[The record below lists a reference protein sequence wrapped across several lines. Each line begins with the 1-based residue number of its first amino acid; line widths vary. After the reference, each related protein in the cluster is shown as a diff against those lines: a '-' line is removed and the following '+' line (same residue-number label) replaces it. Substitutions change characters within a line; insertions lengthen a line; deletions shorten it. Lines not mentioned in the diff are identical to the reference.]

1 MSQPPEFSPPRRR
14 WQLQISERRILL
26 MLGDAAAIFIAVV
39 LALTIWVVVDG
50 RGLGVRFVAEHLYWF
65 PILAGLWLLLA
76 NANDFY
82 NLRISSRIDTSLMRL
97 VQVTLQIVI
106 VYLAIFFFSPRTALP
121 RLFIFYYAFLS
132 FFLIMV
138 WRVWRPFLLGWTG
151 TRRRALV
158 IGAGW
163 SARTLIEALRSEA
176 PDDYEIVGVVVEPGD
191 DPPDDAPAPLV
202 GDGADLV
209 RLVQQADVSE
219 LILAHGHE
227 LSGELF
233 QAIMDCYEQ
242 GVSIIPMPLLY
253 EQVTGRVPIEHV
265 GQRYWTTMLPI
276 EAVSIFDP
284 YPLLKRA
291 VDLLLAIVGLAIF
304 AALLP
309 LIVVSMKLD
318 SPGPIFFRQQ
328 RVGKS
333 GRLFWVVKLRSMIPD
348 AERETGPR
356 WASDDDPRVTRVGR
370 LLRKTRLDEMPQLYN
385 VLRGE
390 MSIIGPRPERP
401 EFVEALSQAIPFYR
415 TRHVVKP
422 GITGWAQ
429 VRYHYGSSEEDALIK
444 LQYDLYYIRHR
455 SLALDVLIILR
466 TAGKMLSF
474 QGT

>member
-50 RGLGVRFVAEHLYWF
+50 RGLGVRFVTEHLYWF

-401 EFVEALSQAIPFYR
+401 EFVEALSQTIPFYR

>member
-1 MSQPPEFSPPRRR
+1 
-14 WQLQISERRILL
+14 
-26 MLGDAAAIFIAVV
+26 MLGDTVAIFVAVV
-39 LALTIWVVVDG
+39 LALAIWVIVDG
-50 RGLGVRFVAEHLYWF
+50 RGLGVRFVVEHLYWF

-76 NANDFY
+76 SANDFY
-82 NLRISSRIDTSLMRL
+82 SLRISSRIDASLMRL
-97 VQVTLQIVI
+97 VQVTLQLVI
-106 VYLAIFFFSPRTALP
+106 VYLVIFFFSPRTALP
-121 RLFIFYYAFLS
+121 RLFILYYAVLS
-132 FFLIMV
+132 FVLIML

-158 IGAGW
+158 IGSGW
-163 SARTLIEALRSEA
+163 SARTVIDALRAEA
-176 PDDYEIVGVVVEPGD
+176 PDDYEIVGMVAEPGD
-191 DPPDDAPAPLV
+191 DPPAEAPIPLIPES
-202 GDGADLV
+202 ADLLRV
-209 RLVQQADVSE
+209 AQQAAVSE

-242 GVSIIPMPLLY
+242 GISIIPMPLLY

-276 EAVSIFDP
+276 EAVSIFNP
-284 YPLLKRA
+284 YPLIKRA
-291 VDLLLAIVGLAIF
+291 VDVILATVGLVFFTLLLPVIAMA
-304 AALLP
+304 
-309 LIVVSMKLD
+309 MKLD
-318 SPGPIFFRQQ
+318 SPGPVFFRQR

-348 AERETGPR
+348 AERDTGPR
-356 WASDDDPRVTRVGR
+356 WASEGDPRVTRVGR

-401 EFVEALSQAIPFYR
+401 EFVEELSRTIPFYR

-455 SLALDVLIILR
+455 SIALDVLIMLR
-466 TAGKMLSF
+466 TAGKMLSL